1 MRLGILDFCSIRQGA
16 TPRAALYE
24 SVELAQHA
32 EALGYSRYWLAEHH
46 EPTAAHHAP
55 DMLAALIAGST
66 ERMRVGVAGILL
78 KLHSP
83 MRVAKAFRL
92 METFFPERIDLGVA
106 AGGAEPAVM
115 EAMRCDTR
123 SLAEVSEE
131 YPGRVAQL
139 LELLGG
145 ESPLGGF
152 HPPGAPPVWLLGAAR
167 PFTARLAALHGT
179 CYGHSLAHLSSRDD
193 PSVLD
198 IYRSEFRPRPGQ
210 PRPQAVLAVT
220 GLCAPT
226 EAEARRRAGAS
237 GIKTGDVP
245 PVIGDPRQCREQL
258 EALAHRYGTQEL
270 VFLDQAPDA
279 ATRRECYELLSENMG
294 LNAAL
299 AEAD

>member
-1 MRLGILDFCSIRQGA
+1 MRLGILDFCSLRQGA

-32 EALGYSRYWLAEHH
+32 EALGFSRYWLAEHH
-46 EPTAAHHAP
+46 ELTAAHHAP

-66 ERMRVGVAGILL
+66 ERIRVGVAGILL

-92 METFFPERIDLGVA
+92 METFFPDRIDLGVG
-106 AGGAEPAVM
+106 AGGAEPSVM
-115 EAMRCDTR
+115 AAMRCDTR
-123 SLAEVSEE
+123 SMEEVSEE
-131 YPGRVAQL
+131 YPRRVAQL
-139 LELLGG
+139 LELLRG
-145 ESPLGGF
+145 ESPLAF

-167 PFTARLAALHGT
+167 PFTAQLAARHGT
-179 CYGHSLAHLSSRDD
+179 CFGYSLAHVSSRDD

-198 IYRSEFRPRPGQ
+198 VYRSEFRPRPEQ
-210 PRPQAVLAVT
+210 PQPQAVLAVT

-237 GIKTGDVP
+237 GIKNGDVT

-279 ATRRECYELLSENMG
+279 ATRRECYALLSESLG
-294 LNAAL
+294 LNADP
-299 AEAD
+299 AEED

>member
-1 MRLGILDFCSIRQGA
+1 MRLGILDFCSLRQGA

-32 EALGYSRYWLAEHH
+32 EALGFSRYWLAEHH
-46 EPTAAHHAP
+46 EPSAAHHAP

-92 METFFPERIDLGVA
+92 METFFPGRIDLGVGG
-106 AGGAEPAVM
+106 GGAAPSVM

-123 SLAEVSEE
+123 SLAEVNEE
-131 YPGRVAQL
+131 YPRRVAQL
-139 LELLGG
+139 LELLRG
-145 ESPLGGF
+145 ESPF
-152 HPPGAPPVWLLGAAR
+152 AFQPPGVPPVWLLGAAR
-167 PFTARLAALHGT
+167 PFTARMAALHGT
-179 CYGHSLAHLSSRDD
+179 CYGHSLAHVSSRDD

-198 IYRSEFRPRPGQ
+198 IYRSEFRPRPEQ
-210 PRPQAVLAVT
+210 PQPQAVLAVT

-226 EAEARRRAGAS
+226 ETEARRRAAAS
-237 GIKTGDVP
+237 GTKTGDVA

-279 ATRRECYELLSENMG
+279 ATRRECYELLSESIG
-294 LNAAL
+294 LNASP
-299 AEAD
+299 AEDD